1 MGVEKVAFPR
11 EFFFVP
17 ERTDL
22 NRTDRIWIGLSSG
35 ASNRSEL
42 LDTSHL
48 FYPQNFPNVVSC
60 SGKSGMNFPERG
72 TAGWGSG
79 KSEKVSGCSKLPPE
93 TSRAHL
99 VPLKFPGEN
108 FPFTIR
114 NSLRLF
120 LTVDMKMRL
129 AVWIFIS
136 WNETFHLRRRGPFRK
151 SRNSKL
157 QRILPGPMTGP
168 CDSNNFSRAM
178 SGPCHANLFRIQ
190 ISQYR
195 YFWIDVYSNLFA
207 ISFHRYVRENLAKF
221 SSHHNYKI

>member
-22 NRTDRIWIGLSSG
+22 NRTDRFER
-35 ASNRSEL
+35 ARSFWGFQSFRL

-48 FYPQNFPNVVSC
+48 FLSQNFPNGVSC
-60 SGKSGMNFPERG
+60 SGKSGMNFPEHG

-114 NSLRLF
+114 NSLTRQGGKRTLQRPKDRKIGLFMDKQSIRALF
-120 LTVDMKMRL
+120 L
-129 AVWIFIS
+129 
-136 WNETFHLRRRGPFRK
+136 
-151 SRNSKL
+151 
-157 QRILPGPMTGP
+157 
-168 CDSNNFSRAM
+168 
-178 SGPCHANLFRIQ
+178 
-190 ISQYR
+190 
-195 YFWIDVYSNLFA
+195 
-207 ISFHRYVRENLAKF
+207 KF
-221 SSHHNYKI
+221 SQGVYHRATVTQARVPEPPTGVTRLGSRGLSRPGFETAPKS